1 MYFVVTYNFVVEN
14 LKVFEE
20 FEEAA
25 MHSVVT
31 SDPLVS
37 PNGNPDIGAALRIV
51 HKCTLCTSLHETVQI
66 ILHCTVLLLSLIIYK
81 ILHHTVQDFKMYNT
95 ATSFIS
101 NCTRQYNM
109 LTMFEPTLHHR

>member
-1 MYFVVTYNFVVEN
+1 MYSVVTYNFVVEN

-31 SDPLVS
+31 YDPLVS

-66 ILHCTVLLLSLIIYK
+66 ILHCTALLLSLIIYK
-81 ILHHTVQDFKMYNT
+81 ILHHTVQDFEMYNT

-101 NCTRQYNM
+101 NCTRQYNI
-109 LTMFEPTLHHR
+109 LTKFEPTLHHR

>member
-37 PNGNPDIGAALRIV
+37 PNGNPDIGAALHIV
-51 HKCTLCTSLHETVQI
+51 HFSAQDCSNYTA
-66 ILHCTVLLLSLIIYK
+66 LHCALVK
-81 ILHHTVQDFKMYNT
+81 
-95 ATSFIS
+95 SFH
-101 NCTRQYNM
+101 
-109 LTMFEPTLHHR
+109 L

>member
-37 PNGNPDIGAALRIV
+37 PNGNPDIGAALHIV
-51 HKCTLCTSLHETVQI
+51 HNCTLCTSLHKTFQI
-66 ILHCTVLLLSLIIYK
+66 ILHCTVLLLR
-81 ILHHTVQDFKMYNT
+81 
-95 ATSFIS
+95 SFH
-101 NCTRQYNM
+101 
-109 LTMFEPTLHHR
+109 L

>member
-51 HKCTLCTSLHETVQI
+51 HKCTFCTSLHKTVQI
-66 ILHCTVLLLSLIIYK
+66 ILC
-81 ILHHTVQDFKMYNT
+81 
-95 ATSFIS
+95 
-101 NCTRQYNM
+101 
-109 LTMFEPTLHHR
+109 TLHYAFVKSYHL

>member
-1 MYFVVTYNFVVEN
+1 MYFRVTYNFVVEN

-37 PNGNPDIGAALRIV
+37 PNGNPDIGAALHIV
-51 HKCTLCTSLHETVQI
+51 HCTAHCA
-66 ILHCTVLLLSLIIYK
+66 LHCTTL
-81 ILHHTVQDFKMYNT
+81 FKLYCT
-95 ATSFIS
+95 ALCS
-101 NCTRQYNM
+101 C
-109 LTMFEPTLHHR
+109 

>member
-1 MYFVVTYNFVVEN
+1 MHFVVTYNFVVEN

-37 PNGNPDIGAALRIV
+37 PNGNPDIGAALRVV
-51 HKCTLCTSLHETVQI
+51 HKCTLCTSLHIVYNLNSLVQ
-66 ILHCTVLLLSLIIYK
+66 
-81 ILHHTVQDFKMYNT
+81 
-95 ATSFIS
+95 
-101 NCTRQYNM
+101 CTRLFKLYCTE
-109 LTMFEPTLHHR
+109 LCSC